1 MNTKLAGN
9 EFYRYKIETQRFF
22 TLKWFHFE
30 PPSMTQVFDWK
41 ESRFTKYNVNGS
53 RVTVN
58 IYFTIHDCISSLFP
72 IHSLFT
78 GQFTRDHA
86 KPLPD
91 ADLPGTGG
99 KDL

>member
-1 MNTKLAGN
+1 MVSLRTLVMTHL
-9 EFYRYKIETQRFF
+9 FY
-22 TLKWFHFE
+22 
-30 PPSMTQVFDWK
+30 WK
-41 ESRFTKYNVNGS
+41 ESRLTKDNVNGS

-72 IHSLFT
+72 IHALFT
-78 GQFTRDHA
+78 GQFTRHHA

-91 ADLPGTGG
+91 PDLTGTGG